1 MYAFKAPLEI
11 GEVHIEAQVLEL
23 EAHGDLGALFESY
36 YKETEPSE
44 RLRAS
49 AVIVRPPVEQ
59 PIKPAVYESNE
70 TPLPMVSK
78 KLLPLG
84 EQFDI
89 RENTFSRLGV
99 TPVHLLVSWQYMI
112 YLSENIN
119 PNAQYSPIEEVRTKI
134 PTLIHSLQE
143 EELDQLVSLSQA
155 RLPDAPGI
163 VYRAPSGKLVR
174 SFLRVGNIQHNRS
187 AIDAVF
193 FWLIPHLRGCIGI
206 VTDTWSIS
214 SISLNASRRLQVYR
228 GGDSPPCSV
237 EMLPRY
243 HDGSESRAAESIEV
257 VEKLFANTRIG
268 SGAVLFLI
276 SATQSGSLV
285 AHLRKSLAFRGFPRE
300 NAHFVA
306 IFKLG
311 TAPMPKELTALRDL
325 TGVKGFET
333 HDPIEES
340 ESSQLESIT
349 IDDRVYFPLTFKD
362 VVLGLKSTKET
373 ESVRKFFTD
382 YGGAD
387 LVRVH
392 RDVNDDGSARHHAIW
407 IDTEALTNHPSFEH
421 RFAQRLLALQPS
433 PDVVITPRHRVA
445 LKLGELACDILAKV
459 SRPRHIAHPNLF
471 IAAPPRPSDE
481 ETAKVIDRVPKQS
494 AILIL
499 DDAYITGARL
509 SSYQAHLRYRTF
521 QGKMHY
527 MVALARPWSLADW
540 KKFCRRLGYRRK
552 EGKKR
557 PDPHTV
563 QAIETLVLPHWQEH
577 RCPWCREMEIYRK
590 SGKESEIASRRTIAK
605 RLEQLQRA
613 KAEGLSKD
621 LFLGV
626 DGHPDLEIRKESI
639 FVEAPA
645 SQASVFAAVASAL
658 QSLRVE
664 SPKQSAPVLGPRR
677 YPLSTVLY
685 YKEYLVHTYT
695 DSILR
700 ASILRAAVRDEL
712 VYADKCAER
721 EKGRRVRELIMSDI
735 RSRAN
740 LAAELGL
747 AIADR
752 KFPEVADSGEIA
764 RRLNELN
771 VAHVLKSD

>member
-1 MYAFKAPLEI
+1 MYAFKAQLEI
-11 GEVHIEAQVLEL
+11 GEVLIEAQVLEL
-23 EAHGDLGALFESY
+23 EAQGDLGALFESY

-59 PIKPAVYESNE
+59 PIKPTVYESNE
-70 TPLPMVSK
+70 TSLPMVSK
-78 KLLPLG
+78 NLLTID
-84 EQFDI
+84 EHFFR
-89 RENTFSRLGV
+89 REDTFSRLGV
-99 TPVHLLVSWQYMI
+99 TPVHLLVSWKHMI

-119 PNAQYSPIEEVRTKI
+119 PFAQYSPIEEVGNKI
-134 PTLIHSLQE
+134 PTLIHALQE
-143 EELDQLVSLSQA
+143 EELDELVALSQA

-163 VYRAPSGKLVR
+163 VYKAPSGKLVR
-174 SFLRVGNIQHNRS
+174 SFLRVGNIQHSRS

-193 FWLIPHLRGCIGI
+193 FWLLPHLKGCSSI

-228 GGDSPPCSV
+228 GGESTPCSV

-243 HDGSESRAAESIEV
+243 HDGSESKTAESMEV
-257 VEKLFANTRIG
+257 VEKLFADAKIYG
-268 SGAVLFLI
+268 GPVLFLI

-285 AHLRKSLAFRGFPRE
+285 AHLRKSLAVRGFPKE
-300 NAHFVA
+300 NARFVA

-311 TAPMPKELTALRDL
+311 SSPIPKELTVLRDL
-325 TGVKGFET
+325 TGVKGFES

-340 ESSQLESIT
+340 ESSQLESIS
-349 IDDRVYFPLTFKD
+349 IDDRVYFPLEFRD
-362 VVLGLKSTKET
+362 IVLGLKSTKET

-382 YGGAD
+382 YSGVD

-407 IDTEALTNHPSFEH
+407 IDTEALINHHSFRD
-421 RFAQRLLALQPS
+421 RFAERLLALQPS
-433 PDVVITPRHRVA
+433 PDVVVTPRHMVA
-445 LKLGELACDILAKV
+445 LRLGELACDILENG
-459 SRPRHIAHPNLF
+459 SRPPHIAHPNLF
-471 IAAPPRPSDE
+471 METPPRPSE
-481 ETAKVIDRVPKQS
+481 AEVAGLIDRVPKQG

-509 SSYQAHLRYRTF
+509 SSYQAHLRYRAF
-521 QGKMHY
+521 RGRVHY
-527 MVALARPWSLADW
+527 MVALARPSSMEDW
-540 KKFCRRLGYRRK
+540 KLSCRRLGYRRK
-552 EGKKR
+552 EGNKR

-563 QAIETLVLPHWQEH
+563 QAIETLLLPHWQEH

-590 SGKESEIASRRTIAK
+590 VGKEMEIPSRIRIAK
-605 RLEQLQRA
+605 RLEQLQNA
-613 KAEGLSKD
+613 KAEGLSGD
-621 LFLGV
+621 LFLAV
-626 DGHPDLEIRKESI
+626 DGHPDLKLGRESI

-664 SPKQSAPVLGPRR
+664 SPEQSVPVLGPRR
-677 YPLSTVLY
+677 YPLSTVLN
-685 YKEYLVHTYT
+685 YKEYLVDTYT

-700 ASILRAAVRDEL
+700 ACILRATVRDEL
-712 VYADKCAER
+712 VYADRCAER
-721 EKGRRVRELIMSDI
+721 EKGRRARILIMSDVP
-735 RSRAN
+735 SRAN

-747 AIADR
+747 AIADG
-752 KFPEVADSGEIA
+752 KFPGVADGGDIG

-771 VAHVLKSD
+771 VTHVLQSD